1 MVQSMAKWS
10 WPTNSRN
17 KPATLTSRPQP
28 SNEITG
34 KFPNSQSISFPL
46 SIFLMWTRNERK
58 VNKEYNSKITT
69 PANIISP
76 SMHSCFVGK
85 MELRKNCGCAWGLPH
100 CNQICPPFIF
110 VSLTPNYL
118 IIITHTPSFL
128 YCLCCPTFMKSTM
141 FALHWMPVSLFFHWH
156 FNCSFDICLILLDT
170 WNPCECRFKTKYK

>member
-17 KPATLTSRPQP
+17 KPATLTSRPQS

-76 SMHSCFVGK
+76 SMHSCFVDK

-100 CNQICPPFIF
+100 CNQIRPPFIF

-118 IIITHTPSFL
+118 IIITHTPLSFIAFVVPPL
-128 YCLCCPTFMKSTM
+128 WSPPC
-141 FALHWMPVSLFFHWH
+141 SLFTACQYLYF
-156 FNCSFDICLILLDT
+156 STGILTVLSI
-170 WNPCECRFKTKYK
+170 YV